1 VLLVCKYS
9 QETSVQFVPE
19 FSASIISQE
28 VYKFLLAVLRLC
40 NFKEYV
46 SKTKPIDVTCSTQWH
61 VSQQAHNTL
70 PEYIPERES
79 VPKVLIKQVRKG
91 I

>member
-1 VLLVCKYS
+1 MSL
-9 QETSVQFVPE
+9 
-19 FSASIISQE
+19 
-28 VYKFLLAVLRLC
+28 
-40 NFKEYV
+40 
-46 SKTKPIDVTCSTQWH
+46 KTKPIDVTCSTQRH

-70 PEYIPERES
+70 PECIPERES